1 MGVVIGLLVLATY
14 LIGIVV
20 TAVPATRFVLR
31 AHEYCHQEPK
41 TGGAYKWGRSNCAH
55 YDRPGCWRADTE
67 VTPTSAAWGS
77 LGALLWPLVLLP
89 AFAYWGAKS
98 STRPVVDYRRIAEM
112 ERELGIGDH
121 S

>member
-1 MGVVIGLLVLATY
+1 MIGLIVFATY
-14 LIGIVV
+14 ALGVVV
-20 TAVPATRFVLR
+20 TAVPATRLVATL
-31 AHEYCHQEPK
+31 HEYCHREN
-41 TGGAYKWGRSNCAH
+41 GSGYKWGRGYCTRSC
-55 YDRPGCWRADTE
+55 RRGCWRTDAE

-89 AFAYWGAKS
+89 AFAYWGAKN